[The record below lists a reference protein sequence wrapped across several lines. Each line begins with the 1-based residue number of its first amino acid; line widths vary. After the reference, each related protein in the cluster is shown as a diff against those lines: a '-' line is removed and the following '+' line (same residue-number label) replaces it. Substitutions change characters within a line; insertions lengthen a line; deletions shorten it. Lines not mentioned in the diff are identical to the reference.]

1 MHAKLKV
8 CALLIMRYN
17 LTFWGALRS
26 MRLHCDVS
34 IQVVQGAV
42 GLLATVPSA
51 LVHALNLLVSA
62 TWTLVLLGTWNWDE
76 GVDLAQWVMWW
87 LHVLRKLVSAYKYSN
102 EGY

>member
-1 MHAKLKV
+1 
-8 CALLIMRYN
+8 
-17 LTFWGALRS
+17 

-62 TWTLVLLGTWNWDE
+62 TWTLVLLGSWNWDE
-76 GVDLAQWVMWW
+76 GVDLAQWVVLLW
-87 LHVLRKLVSAYKYSN
+87 LHVLRKLVFDCNKVI
-102 EGY
+102 E